1 MEEKTFTNR
10 DHLLGVCDI
19 FEIGKQW
26 EHRYS
31 KTDAFEGRCIS
42 AYIGIAKASVVDPMA
57 HPDTLLKPAPDA
69 PGPDVPMSDD
79 IFDIEYA
86 AYLADPPRYRSSNA
100 SNLNKLLDVAA
111 RRQEK
116 REEAP
121 IIERGKLSAIDLQKM
136 KLSELMMLLTTVVLE
151 HVPEDRQE
159 AALRMLRR

>member
-26 EHRYS
+26 EDRYS

-57 HPDTLLKPAPDA
+57 HPDTLLKPAPESLGSEADA
-69 PGPDVPMSDD
+69 PMSDD
-79 IFDIEYA
+79 IFDTEMA
-86 AYLADPPRYRSSNA
+86 AYRADPARYRSSNA

-116 REEAP
+116 REESPAP
-121 IIERGKLSAIDLQKM
+121 ALGKLTAADLQKM
-136 KLSELMMLLTTVVLE
+136 SHQRAET
-151 HVPEDRQE
+151 RSWCGW
-159 AALRMLRR
+159 

>member
-1 MEEKTFTNR
+1 MEHDDKSITVWTEN
-10 DHLLGVCDI
+10 DHRRGWCRADQV
-19 FEIGKQW
+19 GKPL
-26 EHRYS
+26 E
-31 KTDAFEGRCIS
+31 ENPL
-42 AYIGIAKASVVDPMA
+42 PM
-57 HPDTLLKPAPDA
+57 PDA

-136 KLSELMMLLTTVVLE
+136 KLSDLMMLLTTVVLE